1 MLESSVKERA
11 IAREIIKDFRPIAN
25 FDQDEY
31 EEYLVCKITN
41 RLEQYGVTKW
51 YQGQDDERR
60 RIKADLAGLI
70 RLLEETG
77 APWQAIS
84 PIKLAHDNMKD

>member
-1 MLESSVKERA
+1 MLESSVKERK
-11 IAREIIKDFRPIAN
+11 IAREIIKDFFPVSN
-25 FDQDEY
+25 VDQ
-31 EEYLVCKITN
+31 EEYMVCKIAE
-41 RLEQYGVTKW
+41 RLEEYGVTKW

-70 RLLEETG
+70 HLLEETG

-84 PIKLAHDNMKD
+84 PVKLAHDNIKD